1 MPWNRSGVNLSDLRE
16 APTCD
21 SASRTAKKSILKS
34 GGSSRFF
41 MGTKMT
47 IDSKIA
53 QVILPVS
60 SERLSS
66 RTAAR
71 ILVLTLTILC
81 SLCPVSA
88 QDEHKRKVPGLEK
101 ISPGFSHQAFS
112 GRVLSVDIRQSLLN
126 VNAVRGSGTEI
137 FPFKKSVRVEAANG
151 DRLKVEELQ
160 PGTNVI
166 VYYDQRGEQ
175 RTVKDI
181 VVLQAAP
188 AKEPAK
194 EKDSKPGPAS

>member
-1 MPWNRSGVNLSDLRE
+1 
-16 APTCD
+16 
-21 SASRTAKKSILKS
+21 
-34 GGSSRFF
+34 

-47 IDSKIA
+47 TDSKTTH
-53 QVILPVS
+53 VILPLG

-66 RTAAR
+66 RTAAL
-71 ILVLTLTILC
+71 ILILALTMLC
-81 SLCPVSA
+81 SLCPVLA
-88 QDEHKRKVPGLEK
+88 QDEHRRKVPGLEK
-101 ISPGFSHQAFS
+101 ISPGYSHQAFS

-137 FPFKKSVRVEAANG
+137 FPLKKSVRVEAANG
-151 DRLKVEELQ
+151 DRLKLEELQ

-166 VYYDQRGEQ
+166 VYYDQRGER

-181 VVLQAAP
+181 VVLQAPP

-194 EKDSKPGPAS
+194 EKDSKRGPPS